1 VSSSKAPARYTRSD
15 ATHGVAVLRER
26 ARRYRRFVV
35 KRIQIIL
42 GALAIVVTSFAAI
55 SGPALAADLDCRD
68 ARGDLI
74 RCDGDL
80 YSPYDDDDDDG
91 YYFHNSNNYWD
102 DDYYYFSPFFFN
114 PYYYGGFDDYSYGCE
129 GPVCLID

>member
-1 VSSSKAPARYTRSD
+1 M
-15 ATHGVAVLRER
+15 
-26 ARRYRRFVV
+26 RRFVV
-35 KRIQIIL
+35 QRVQIIL

-55 SGPALAADLDCRD
+55 SGPALAEDLNCRD

-80 YSPYDDDDDDG
+80 YSPYD
-91 YYFHNSNNYWD
+91 ND
-102 DDYYYFSPFFFN
+102 DDYFYDDYFSPYFFN
-114 PYYYGGFDDYSYGCE
+114 PYYYYGGFDDYSYGCE

>member
-1 VSSSKAPARYTRSD
+1 M
-15 ATHGVAVLRER
+15 
-26 ARRYRRFVV
+26 RRFVV

-68 ARGDLI
+68 ARGDLF

-80 YSPYDDDDDDG
+80 YSPYDDD
-91 YYFHNSNNYWD
+91 
-102 DDYYYFSPFFFN
+102 YYYFSPFFFY
-114 PYYYGGFDDYSYGCE
+114 PYYYGGFDNYSYGCE
-129 GPVCLID
+129 GSVCLID

>member
-1 VSSSKAPARYTRSD
+1 M
-15 ATHGVAVLRER
+15 
-26 ARRYRRFVV
+26 RRFVV

-80 YSPYDDDDDDG
+80 YSPYDDDDG
-91 YYFHNSNNYWD
+91 YYYYNNDNYRD
-102 DDYYYFSPFFFN
+102 DDYDFSPFFFN
-114 PYYYGGFDDYSYGCE
+114 PYYYYGDFDDYSYGCE

>member
-1 VSSSKAPARYTRSD
+1 M
-15 ATHGVAVLRER
+15 
-26 ARRYRRFVV
+26 RRFVV

-55 SGPALAADLDCRD
+55 SGPVLADDLDCRD

-74 RCDGDL
+74 RCDRDF
-80 YSPYDDDDDDG
+80 YSPYDDDD
-91 YYFHNSNNYWD
+91 Y
-102 DDYYYFSPFFFN
+102 YYYFYDDDDDFYDDFYNDDYFFN
-114 PYYYGGFDDYSYGCE
+114 PYYSYYGGFDDYSYGCD

>member
-1 VSSSKAPARYTRSD
+1 M
-15 ATHGVAVLRER
+15 
-26 ARRYRRFVV
+26 

-42 GALAIVVTSFAAI
+42 GALAIVVTSFAAV

-80 YSPYDDDDDDG
+80 YSPYDDDDG
-91 YYFHNSNNYWD
+91 YYYYNNDDNYWD
-102 DDYYYFSPFFFN
+102 DDYYFSPFFFN
-114 PYYYGGFDDYSYGCE
+114 PYYQYYGGFDDYSYGCE

>member
-1 VSSSKAPARYTRSD
+1 M
-15 ATHGVAVLRER
+15 
-26 ARRYRRFVV
+26 

-42 GALAIVVTSFAAI
+42 GALAIVVTSFAAV
-55 SGPALAADLDCRD
+55 SGPALAEDLNCRD

-80 YSPYDDDDDDG
+80 YSPYD
-91 YYFHNSNNYWD
+91 ND
-102 DDYYYFSPFFFN
+102 DDYFYDDDYFSPYFFN
-114 PYYYGGFDDYSYGCE
+114 PYYYYGGFDDYSYGCE

>member
-1 VSSSKAPARYTRSD
+1 M
-15 ATHGVAVLRER
+15 
-26 ARRYRRFVV
+26 RRFVV

-55 SGPALAADLDCRD
+55 SGPALAEDLNCRD

-80 YSPYDDDDDDG
+80 YSPYDNDDDYFYDDDYSFYNDDDD
-91 YYFHNSNNYWD
+91 
-102 DDYYYFSPFFFN
+102 YFSPYFFN
-114 PYYYGGFDDYSYGCE
+114 PYYYYYYGGFDDYSYGCE

>member
-1 VSSSKAPARYTRSD
+1 
-15 ATHGVAVLRER
+15 
-26 ARRYRRFVV
+26 V

-42 GALAIVVTSFAAI
+42 GVLAIVVTAFAAI
-55 SGPALAADLDCRD
+55 SGLALADDLNCRD

-74 RCDGDL
+74 RCDGEF
-80 YSPYDDDDDDG
+80 YSPYDDDD
-91 YYFHNSNNYWD
+91 YFYN
-102 DDYYYFSPFFFN
+102 DDYDLDDYYFSPFFFN

>member
-1 VSSSKAPARYTRSD
+1 M
-15 ATHGVAVLRER
+15 
-26 ARRYRRFVV
+26 

-55 SGPALAADLDCRD
+55 SGPALAEDLNCRD

-74 RCDGDL
+74 RCDGEF
-80 YSPYDDDDDDG
+80 YSPYDNDNEYFYDDDSF
-91 YYFHNSNNYWD
+91 YD
-102 DDYYYFSPFFFN
+102 DDYYLNDDYFFN
-114 PYYYGGFDDYSYGCE
+114 PYYYYYGGFDDYSYGCE

>member
-1 VSSSKAPARYTRSD
+1 M
-15 ATHGVAVLRER
+15 
-26 ARRYRRFVV
+26 RRFVV

-55 SGPALAADLDCRD
+55 SGSALAEDLNCRD

-80 YSPYDDDDDDG
+80 YSPYDNDDDYFYNDDDD
-91 YYFHNSNNYWD
+91 
-102 DDYYYFSPFFFN
+102 YFSPYFFN
-114 PYYYGGFDDYSYGCE
+114 PYYYYGGFDDYSYGCE

>member
-1 VSSSKAPARYTRSD
+1 M
-15 ATHGVAVLRER
+15 
-26 ARRYRRFVV
+26 

-55 SGPALAADLDCRD
+55 SGPALAEDLNCRD

-80 YSPYDDDDDDG
+80 YSPY
-91 YYFHNSNNYWD
+91 NSND
-102 DDYYYFSPFFFN
+102 DYFSPYFFN
-114 PYYYGGFDDYSYGCE
+114 PYYYYGGFDDYSYGCE

>member
-1 VSSSKAPARYTRSD
+1 M
-15 ATHGVAVLRER
+15 
-26 ARRYRRFVV
+26 RRFVV

-55 SGPALAADLDCRD
+55 SGPALAEDLNCRD

-80 YSPYDDDDDDG
+80 YSPYDNDDDYFYDEDYFYNDDDD
-91 YYFHNSNNYWD
+91 
-102 DDYYYFSPFFFN
+102 YFSPYFFN
-114 PYYYGGFDDYSYGCE
+114 PYYYYGGFDDYSYGCE

>member
-1 VSSSKAPARYTRSD
+1 M
-15 ATHGVAVLRER
+15 
-26 ARRYRRFVV
+26 

-55 SGPALAADLDCRD
+55 SGPALAEDLNCRD

-74 RCDGDL
+74 RCDGEF
-80 YSPYDDDDDDG
+80 YSPYD
-91 YYFHNSNNYWD
+91 ND
-102 DDYYYFSPFFFN
+102 DDYYLDDDHFFN
-114 PYYYGGFDDYSYGCE
+114 PYYYYYGGFDDYSYGCE